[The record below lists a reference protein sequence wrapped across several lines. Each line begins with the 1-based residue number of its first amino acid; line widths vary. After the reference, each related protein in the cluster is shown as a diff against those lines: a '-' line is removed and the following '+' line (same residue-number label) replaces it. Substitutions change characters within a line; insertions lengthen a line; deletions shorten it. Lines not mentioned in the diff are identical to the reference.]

1 MRGSSADLWVG
12 GGPSSSSEGDPD
24 MGLPLLPRSP
34 RHPEGMAMAGV
45 YVGVTPT
52 SSPLYSWLKRPFSRL
67 ISTLGL
73 NMASPRRHCSP
84 ENEMEGQ
91 EWTGAWVGGQ
101 PAASLFTALSGCK
114 DISTPL
120 SYSHFVTLGYH
131 LSSKCPRCC
140 IFLNCSFC
148 ERCICQSCNQNG
160 TSGEVFAQFFWSLER
175 I

>member
-1 MRGSSADLWVG
+1 MRGSSADRWVG
-12 GGPSSSSEGDPD
+12 GGPSSSSEGEPD

-101 PAASLFTALSGCK
+101 PAPSLFTALYQAARMSLPLPPIH
-114 DISTPL
+114 IS
-120 SYSHFVTLGYH
+120 SHLAITFHPNVLDVAY
-131 LSSKCPRCC
+131 
-140 IFLNCSFC
+140 F
-148 ERCICQSCNQNG
+148 
-160 TSGEVFAQFFWSLER
+160 
-175 I
+175 